1 MFFYLCKA
9 DKTKMHFKK
18 KVHKI
23 IIFLTCTQE
32 LLNNDCVLLLLS
44 TMLTQETGF
53 SEKKKKNRL
62 NGDIGF
68 LQASEDSIICLR

>member
-1 MFFYLCKA
+1 
-9 DKTKMHFKK
+9 MHLKK
-18 KVHKI
+18 KVNKI

-53 SEKKKKNRL
+53 SEKKT
-62 NGDIGF
+62 
-68 LQASEDSIICLR
+68 DSMGILAFCRPVKILLSVLDKSM